1 MVSKFRTLRCHDEDC
16 NVPISSAS
24 LVSFGL
30 IWLGVLLFCSDL
42 WLRQPA
48 KA

>member
-1 MVSKFRTLRCHDEDC
+1 MVSNSRTLRCHNEDC
-16 NVPISSAS
+16 NEPISTVS

-48 KA
+48 RA